1 MKAKSSKLS
10 AYFPALRRF
19 LIASLFLYTIYSFIV
34 KGILQFIF
42 NRILIFA
49 GVTGLSKETILT
61 VIKDPIALFFLIL
74 FLVLVAF
81 FLIGEFAVLTLAVT
95 DQWHR
100 DSLKILLKKFPQKVK
115 QLLSWQFIIVFF
127 YLCLMIPLGNLGFN
141 SLLLSHLKIPDFIGE
156 ELAKTQT
163 GSLLYGG
170 LMVVI
175 AYLNIRL
182 ITFLPILGLTDS
194 SPLKAFQISWR
205 ESTFKK
211 LLKRTARLIILTT
224 LSFVIT
230 IILVIGITIIFANLD
245 SKNDNLPLATLFYS
259 LIAFLYTLFLLST
272 KFFFIIEATR
282 QLDLPKELQTRTHAK
297 MSTKGR
303 FALVSFILFFG
314 VLWVASNALDIYL
327 VKKNPDEIVIA
338 HRGNVK
344 AGVENSIEAMQAAKK
359 AGAAYSE
366 MDVVMTKDKRFVVIH
381 DNNLKRLAGVDN
393 TVSNMTLKELQKLT
407 LHQGKFTSHIASL
420 EEFLAAAKAV
430 KQPILIELK
439 PYGHEP
445 KDYVERFL
453 KVLKEQNATKDNKVM
468 SLDLDVI
475 QKVEKLAPEIST
487 GYVIPIHMGPL
498 PNYAVDFYAVEEF
511 SYNTLFALTAEQQK
525 KDVYVWTINDETLMD
540 KMLIGPANG
549 IITDEL
555 GIFKEASQDMKADT
569 SYLQRALRLFN
580 SRQYSYLVL
589 K

>member
-1 MKAKSSKLS
+1 MKAKLSKLS

-81 FLIGEFAVLTLAVT
+81 FLIGEFSVLTLAVT

-381 DNNLKRLAGVDN
+381 DNNLKRLSGVDN

-580 SRQYSYLVL
+580 SRQ
-589 K
+589 

>member
-1 MKAKSSKLS
+1 MKAKLYKLS

-580 SRQYSYLVL
+580 SRQ
-589 K
+589 

>member
-1 MKAKSSKLS
+1 MKAKLSKLS

-182 ITFLPILGLTDS
+182 ITFLPILGLTDG

-580 SRQYSYLVL
+580 SRQ
-589 K
+589 

>member
-580 SRQYSYLVL
+580 SRQ
-589 K
+589 

>member
-1 MKAKSSKLS
+1 MKAKLSKLS

-381 DNNLKRLAGVDN
+381 DNNLKRLSGVDN

-540 KMLIGPANG
+540 KTLIGPANG

-580 SRQYSYLVL
+580 SRQ
-589 K
+589 

>member
-1 MKAKSSKLS
+1 MKAKLSKLS

-381 DNNLKRLAGVDN
+381 DNNLKRLSGVDN

-445 KDYVERFL
+445 KDYVECFL

-580 SRQYSYLVL
+580 SRQ
-589 K
+589 

>member
-10 AYFPALRRF
+10 VYFPALRRF
-19 LIASLFLYTIYSFIV
+19 LITSLFLYTIYSFIV

-211 LLKRTARLIILTT
+211 LLKRTTRLVLLTM
-224 LSFVIT
+224 LSLVIT
-230 IILVIGITIIFANLD
+230 VILVIGITIIFANLD
-245 SKNDNLPLATLFYS
+245 SKHDNLSLATLFYS
-259 LIAFLYTLFLLST
+259 LITFIFTLFLLIT

-282 QLDLPKELQTRTHAK
+282 QPDLPKELQTRTHAK

-420 EEFLAAAKAV
+420 EEFLAAAKAI

-580 SRQYSYLVL
+580 SRQ
-589 K
+589 

>member
-1 MKAKSSKLS
+1 MKAKLFKLS

-182 ITFLPILGLTDS
+182 ITFLPILGLTDG

-381 DNNLKRLAGVDN
+381 DNNLKRLSGVDN

-580 SRQYSYLVL
+580 SRQ
-589 K
+589 

>member
-1 MKAKSSKLS
+1 MKAKLSKLS

-81 FLIGEFAVLTLAVT
+81 FLIGEFSVLTLAVT

-211 LLKRTARLIILTT
+211 LLKRTARLVILTT

-381 DNNLKRLAGVDN
+381 DNNLKRLSGVDN

-540 KMLIGPANG
+540 KMLISPANG

-580 SRQYSYLVL
+580 SRQ
-589 K
+589 

>member
-1 MKAKSSKLS
+1 MKAKLSKLS
-10 AYFPALRRF
+10 ASFPALSRF

-61 VIKDPIALFFLIL
+61 VIKDPIALFFLVL

-211 LLKRTARLIILTT
+211 LLKRTARLVLLTT

-420 EEFLAAAKAV
+420 EEFLAAAKAI

-580 SRQYSYLVL
+580 SRQ
-589 K
+589 

>member
-1 MKAKSSKLS
+1 MKAKLSKLS

-211 LLKRTARLIILTT
+211 LLKRTARLVILTT

-282 QLDLPKELQTRTHAK
+282 QLDLPKELQTRTHTK
-297 MSTKGR
+297 MSKKGR

-430 KQPILIELK
+430 KQRILIELK

-555 GIFKEASQDMKADT
+555 GIFKEASQDMKADI

-580 SRQYSYLVL
+580 SRQ
-589 K
+589 

>member
-1 MKAKSSKLS
+1 MKAKLSKLS

-580 SRQYSYLVL
+580 SRQ
-589 K
+589 

>member
-1 MKAKSSKLS
+1 MKAKLSKLS

-393 TVSNMTLKELQKLT
+393 TVSNMTLKELKKLT

-580 SRQYSYLVL
+580 SRQ
-589 K
+589 

>member
-1 MKAKSSKLS
+1 MKAKLSKLS

-211 LLKRTARLIILTT
+211 LLKRTARLVILTT

-314 VLWVASNALDIYL
+314 VLWVSSNALDIYL

-420 EEFLAAAKAV
+420 EEFLAAAKAI

-580 SRQYSYLVL
+580 SRQ
-589 K
+589 

>member
-1 MKAKSSKLS
+1 MKAKLYKLS

-81 FLIGEFAVLTLAVT
+81 FLIGEFSVLTLAVT

-381 DNNLKRLAGVDN
+381 DNNLKRLSGVDN

-540 KMLIGPANG
+540 KMLISPANG

-580 SRQYSYLVL
+580 SRQ
-589 K
+589 

>member
-1 MKAKSSKLS
+1 MKAKLSKLS

-475 QKVEKLAPEIST
+475 HKVEKLAPEIST

-580 SRQYSYLVL
+580 SRQ
-589 K
+589 

>member
-1 MKAKSSKLS
+1 MKAKLSKLS
-10 AYFPALRRF
+10 AYLPALRRF

-211 LLKRTARLIILTT
+211 LLKRTARLVLLTT

-230 IILVIGITIIFANLD
+230 VILVIGITIIFANLD

-303 FALVSFILFFG
+303 CALVSFILFFG
-314 VLWVASNALDIYL
+314 VLWVTSNALDIYL

-580 SRQYSYLVL
+580 SRQ
-589 K
+589 

>member
-1 MKAKSSKLS
+1 MKAKLSKLS

-211 LLKRTARLIILTT
+211 LLKRTARLVILTT

-580 SRQYSYLVL
+580 SRQ
-589 K
+589 

>member
-1 MKAKSSKLS
+1 MKAKLSKLS

-420 EEFLAAAKAV
+420 EEFLAAAKAI

-580 SRQYSYLVL
+580 SRQ
-589 K
+589 

>member
-1 MKAKSSKLS
+1 MKAKLSKLS

-163 GSLLYGG
+163 GNLLYGG

-211 LLKRTARLIILTT
+211 LLKRTARLVILTT

-580 SRQYSYLVL
+580 SRQ
-589 K
+589 

>member
-1 MKAKSSKLS
+1 MKAKLYKLS

-211 LLKRTARLIILTT
+211 LLKRTARLVILTT

-282 QLDLPKELQTRTHAK
+282 QLDLPKELQTRTHTK
-297 MSTKGR
+297 MSKKGR
-303 FALVSFILFFG
+303 FALVSFILFLG

-381 DNNLKRLAGVDN
+381 DNNLKRLSGVDN

-580 SRQYSYLVL
+580 SRQ
-589 K
+589 

>member
-1 MKAKSSKLS
+1 MKAKLSKLS

-175 AYLNIRL
+175 SYLNIRL

-580 SRQYSYLVL
+580 SRQ
-589 K
+589 

>member
-1 MKAKSSKLS
+1 MKAKLSKLS

-163 GSLLYGG
+163 GNLLYGG

-211 LLKRTARLIILTT
+211 LLKRTARLVILTT

-420 EEFLAAAKAV
+420 EEFLAAAKAI

-580 SRQYSYLVL
+580 SRQ
-589 K
+589 

>member
-10 AYFPALRRF
+10 VYFPALRRF
-19 LIASLFLYTIYSFIV
+19 LITSLFLYTIYSFIV

-211 LLKRTARLIILTT
+211 LLKRTARLVLLTM
-224 LSFVIT
+224 LSLVIT
-230 IILVIGITIIFANLD
+230 VILVIGITIIFANLD
-245 SKNDNLPLATLFYS
+245 SKHDNLSLATLFYS
-259 LIAFLYTLFLLST
+259 LITFIFTLFLLIT

-282 QLDLPKELQTRTHAK
+282 QPDLPKELQTRTHAK

-420 EEFLAAAKAV
+420 EEFLAAAKAI

-580 SRQYSYLVL
+580 SRQ
-589 K
+589 

>member
-1 MKAKSSKLS
+1 MKAKLSKLS

-259 LIAFLYTLFLLST
+259 LIAFLYTLFSLST

-393 TVSNMTLKELQKLT
+393 TVSNMTLKDLQKLT

-580 SRQYSYLVL
+580 SRQ
-589 K
+589 

>member
-1 MKAKSSKLS
+1 MKAKLSKLS

-245 SKNDNLPLATLFYS
+245 SKNDNLPLATLLYS

-430 KQPILIELK
+430 KQPIFIELK

-580 SRQYSYLVL
+580 SRQ
-589 K
+589 

>member
-1 MKAKSSKLS
+1 MKAKLSKLS

-475 QKVEKLAPEIST
+475 QKVEKLSPEIST

-580 SRQYSYLVL
+580 SRQ
-589 K
+589 

>member
-1 MKAKSSKLS
+1 MKAKLSKLS

-314 VLWVASNALDIYL
+314 VLGVASNALDIYL

-580 SRQYSYLVL
+580 SRQ
-589 K
+589 

>member
-1 MKAKSSKLS
+1 MKAKLSKLS
-10 AYFPALRRF
+10 AYLPALRRF

-211 LLKRTARLIILTT
+211 LLKRTARLVLLTT

-230 IILVIGITIIFANLD
+230 VILVIGITIIFANLD

-303 FALVSFILFFG
+303 CALVSFILFFG

-580 SRQYSYLVL
+580 SRQ
-589 K
+589 

>member
-1 MKAKSSKLS
+1 MKAKLSKLS

-282 QLDLPKELQTRTHAK
+282 QLDLPKELQTRTHTK
-297 MSTKGR
+297 MSKKGR
-303 FALVSFILFFG
+303 FALVSFILFLG

-381 DNNLKRLAGVDN
+381 DNNLKRLSGVDN

-580 SRQYSYLVL
+580 SRQ
-589 K
+589 

>member
-1 MKAKSSKLS
+1 MKAKLSKLS

-211 LLKRTARLIILTT
+211 LLKRTGRLVILTT

-420 EEFLAAAKAV
+420 EEFLAAAKAI

-453 KVLKEQNATKDNKVM
+453 KVIKEQNATKDNKVM

-580 SRQYSYLVL
+580 SRQ
-589 K
+589 

>member
-1 MKAKSSKLS
+1 MKAKLSKLS

-211 LLKRTARLIILTT
+211 LLKRAARLVLLTT

-282 QLDLPKELQTRTHAK
+282 QLDLPKELQTRTHTK
-297 MSTKGR
+297 MSKKGR

-445 KDYVERFL
+445 KDYAERFL

-475 QKVEKLAPEIST
+475 QKVEKLSPEIST

-580 SRQYSYLVL
+580 SRQ
-589 K
+589 

>member
-1 MKAKSSKLS
+1 MKAKLSKLS

-61 VIKDPIALFFLIL
+61 VIKDPIALFFLVL

-211 LLKRTARLIILTT
+211 LLKRTARLVLLTT

-420 EEFLAAAKAV
+420 EEFLAAAKAI

-498 PNYAVDFYAVEEF
+498 LNYAVDFYAVEEF

-580 SRQYSYLVL
+580 SRQ
-589 K
+589 

>member
-1 MKAKSSKLS
+1 MKAKLSKLS

-211 LLKRTARLIILTT
+211 LLKRTARLVILTT

-420 EEFLAAAKAV
+420 EEFLAAAKAI

-475 QKVEKLAPEIST
+475 QKVEKLDPEIST

-580 SRQYSYLVL
+580 SRQ
-589 K
+589 

>member
-1 MKAKSSKLS
+1 MKAKLSKLS

-540 KMLIGPANG
+540 KLLIGPANG

-580 SRQYSYLVL
+580 SRQ
-589 K
+589 

>member
-1 MKAKSSKLS
+1 MKAKLSKLS

-211 LLKRTARLIILTT
+211 LLKRTARLVILTT

-282 QLDLPKELQTRTHAK
+282 QLDLPKELQTRTHTK
-297 MSTKGR
+297 MSKKGR
-303 FALVSFILFFG
+303 FALVSFILFLG

-381 DNNLKRLAGVDN
+381 DNNLKRLSGVDN

-580 SRQYSYLVL
+580 SRQ
-589 K
+589 

>member
-1 MKAKSSKLS
+1 MKAKLSKLS
-10 AYFPALRRF
+10 ACFPALRRF

-580 SRQYSYLVL
+580 SRQ
-589 K
+589 

>member
-1 MKAKSSKLS
+1 MKAKLYKLS

-81 FLIGEFAVLTLAVT
+81 FLIGEFSVLTLAVT

-381 DNNLKRLAGVDN
+381 DNNLKRLSGVDN

-445 KDYVERFL
+445 KDYVECFL

-580 SRQYSYLVL
+580 SRQ
-589 K
+589 

>member
-1 MKAKSSKLS
+1 MKAKLSKLS

-282 QLDLPKELQTRTHAK
+282 QLDLPKELQTRTHTK
-297 MSTKGR
+297 MSKKGR

-381 DNNLKRLAGVDN
+381 DNNLKRLSGVDN

-445 KDYVERFL
+445 KDYVECFL

-580 SRQYSYLVL
+580 SRQ
-589 K
+589 